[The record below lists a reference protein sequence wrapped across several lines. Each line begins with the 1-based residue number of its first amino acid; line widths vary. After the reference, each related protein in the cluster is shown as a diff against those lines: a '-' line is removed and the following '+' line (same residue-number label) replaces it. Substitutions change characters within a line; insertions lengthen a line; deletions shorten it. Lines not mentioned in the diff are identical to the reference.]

1 MGKITVRT
9 SINADI
15 QKVWNYYTAP
25 EHITQWNFALDS
37 WHCPKAINDLIVG
50 GRFVSRMEAKDGSA
64 GFDFEGSYKNILF
77 GERIEYIIG
86 DDREV
91 IIEFED
97 KGNNKID
104 VFITFD
110 SEDENPIEMQQE
122 GWQNIL
128 DNFKKHV
135 EYSK

>member
-104 VFITFD
+104 VFVTFD